1 MHIHTQPG
9 RSSLKQ
15 LLHIAIVFL
24 VTVVIA
30 FANSAAVL
38 ADGEG
43 SEHALEVE
51 VNGIHVSLANQNEW
65 KKGENTII
73 VTLKDSSG
81 SPVKNAN
88 VEMLIGP
95 QAEEHAEA
103 EDSHGAAEPAA
114 AHGAE
119 QGHSSMPGM
128 EVNEPAP
135 ETHEMPVHDEEK
147 EPLLLEE
154 LGEHG
159 IYVLETHLESAGAH
173 EVNVMFHVN
182 GEMLQANFVV
192 EIPGLLSKTI
202 VLWSFVA
209 INVVLIASAG
219 ILKKQ
224 SIPVKGR

>member
-1 MHIHTQPG
+1 M
-9 RSSLKQ
+9 RR
-15 LLHIAIVFL
+15 LLHITLTLLL
-24 VTVVIA
+24 VVVA
-30 FANSAAVL
+30 FSNSSAVL
-38 ADGEG
+38 ADGEDG
-43 SEHALEVE
+43 EHTLEVE

-73 VTLKDSSG
+73 VTLKHGSG

-88 VEMLIGP
+88 VEILIGP
-95 QAEEHAEA
+95 KAEEHAEA
-103 EDSHGAAEPAA
+103 EDSHGAAEPG

-135 ETHEMPVHDEEK
+135 ETQEMPAHDEKK

-154 LGEHG
+154 MGEHG
-159 IYVLETHLESAGAH
+159 IYVLETHLESAGTH

-182 GEMLQANFVV
+182 DEMLQANFVV
-192 EIPGLLSKTI
+192 EIPGVLSKTI

-224 SIPVKGR
+224 PSPVKGQ

>member
-1 MHIHTQPG
+1 MRG
-9 RSSLKQ
+9 
-15 LLHIAIVFL
+15 LLHITLTLLL
-24 VTVVIA
+24 VAVVA
-30 FANSAAVL
+30 FSNSSAVL
-38 ADGEG
+38 ADGEDG
-43 SEHALEVE
+43 EHALEME

-88 VEMLIGP
+88 VEILIGP
-95 QAEEHAEA
+95 MAEEHAQV

-128 EVNEPAP
+128 KMNEPAP
-135 ETHEMPVHDEEK
+135 ESHEMPVHDEEK

-159 IYVLETHLESAGAH
+159 IYVLETHLEAAGAH

-192 EIPGLLSKTI
+192 EIPGVLSKTI
-202 VLWSFVA
+202 VLWSFAA

-219 ILKKQ
+219 IMKKQ

>member
-1 MHIHTQPG
+1 MRCLIHIT
-9 RSSLKQ
+9 LT
-15 LLHIAIVFL
+15 LLL
-24 VTVVIA
+24 VVVVA
-30 FANSAAVL
+30 FSNLSAVL
-38 ADGEG
+38 ADGEDG
-43 SEHALEVE
+43 EHTLEME

-65 KKGENTII
+65 KQGENTII

-88 VEMLIGP
+88 VEILIGP
-95 QAEEHAEA
+95 MAEEHAPA
-103 EDSHGAAEPAA
+103 EDSHAAAEPAA

-119 QGHSSMPGM
+119 PGHSSMPGM
-128 EVNEPAP
+128 EMNEPAP
-135 ETHEMPVHDEEK
+135 EPHEMPAHDEEK
-147 EPLLLEE
+147 EPLLLKE

-159 IYVLETHLESAGAH
+159 IYVLETHLESSGSH

-182 GEMLQANFVV
+182 DEMLQANFVV
-192 EIPGLLSKTI
+192 EIPGVLSKTI

-224 SIPVKGR
+224 PIPVKGRQ

>member
-1 MHIHTQPG
+1 MRG
-9 RSSLKQ
+9 
-15 LLHIAIVFL
+15 LLHITVTLLL
-24 VTVVIA
+24 VVVVA
-30 FANSAAVL
+30 FSNSSAVL
-38 ADGEG
+38 ADGEDG
-43 SEHALEVE
+43 EHNLETE

-95 QAEEHAEA
+95 MAEEHVEA

-128 EVNEPAP
+128 EMNEPAP
-135 ETHEMPVHDEEK
+135 ESHEMPAHNEEK

-159 IYVLETHLESAGAH
+159 IYVLETHLESAGTH

-192 EIPGLLSKTI
+192 EIPGVLSKTI
-202 VLWSFVA
+202 VLWSFAA

-219 ILKKQ
+219 IMKKQ

>member
-1 MHIHTQPG
+1 MKG
-9 RSSLKQ
+9 
-15 LLHIAIVFL
+15 LLHITLTLLL
-24 VTVVIA
+24 VVVGA
-30 FANSAAVL
+30 FSNSSAVL
-38 ADGEG
+38 ADGEDG
-43 SEHALEVE
+43 EHTLEME

-135 ETHEMPVHDEEK
+135 ESHEMPTHDEQK

-159 IYVLETHLESAGAH
+159 IYVLETHLESAGTH

-192 EIPGLLSKTI
+192 EIPGVLSKTI

>member
-1 MHIHTQPG
+1 MK
-9 RSSLKQ
+9 S
-15 LLHIAIVFL
+15 LLHITLTLLL
-24 VTVVIA
+24 VVVVA
-30 FANSAAVL
+30 FSNSSAVL
-38 ADGEG
+38 ADGEDG
-43 SEHALEVE
+43 EHTLEME

-95 QAEEHAEA
+95 KAEEHAEA
-103 EDSHGAAEPAA
+103 EDSHAADEPAA

-128 EVNEPAP
+128 EVAEPAG
-135 ETHEMPVHDEEK
+135 ETHEMPTHDEEK

-159 IYVLETHLESAGAH
+159 IYVLETHLESAGTH

-192 EIPGLLSKTI
+192 EIPGVLSKTI
-202 VLWSFVA
+202 VLWSFAA

-219 ILKKQ
+219 IMKKQ

>member
-1 MHIHTQPG
+1 MRG
-9 RSSLKQ
+9 
-15 LLHIAIVFL
+15 LLHTTLMLLL
-24 VTVVIA
+24 VVVLA
-30 FANSAAVL
+30 LSNSSAVL
-38 ADGEG
+38 ADGEDG
-43 SEHALEVE
+43 EHTQEME

-81 SPVKNAN
+81 FPVNDAN
-88 VEMLIGP
+88 VEVSIEP
-95 QAEEHAEA
+95 KAEEHAES
-103 EDSHGAAEPAA
+103 EDSHAAEEPAE
-114 AHGAE
+114 HGAE

-128 EVNEPAP
+128 EMNEPAP
-135 ETHEMPVHDEEK
+135 ETHEMPAHDEEN

-154 LGEHG
+154 SGEHG
-159 IYVLETHLESAGAH
+159 IYVLETHLESAGTH

-182 GEMLQANFVV
+182 GEMLQAIFVV
-192 EIPGLLSKTI
+192 EVPGVASKTI
-202 VLWSFVA
+202 VLWSFAA